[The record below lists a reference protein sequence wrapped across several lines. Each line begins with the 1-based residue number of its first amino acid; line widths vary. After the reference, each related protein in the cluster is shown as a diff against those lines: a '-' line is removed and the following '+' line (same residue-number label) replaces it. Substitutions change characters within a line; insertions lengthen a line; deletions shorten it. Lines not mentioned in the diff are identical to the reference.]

1 MEGHLTKGNGGV
13 PLITTP
19 SAKRTR
25 DGFVFSLAFFAALSS
40 ADLRAEL
47 SNGGWQTDRL
57 TVSLQA
63 RTS

>member
-40 ADLRAEL
+40 ADLRADCTVCPIYT
-47 SNGGWQTDRL
+47 NTD
-57 TVSLQA
+57 
-63 RTS
+63 